1 MAKYLLVLFKKLLIQ
16 MDICLNN
23 SEEMLLLLKAMEMC
37 EGKRL
42 LSK

>member
-1 MAKYLLVLFKKLLIQ
+1 MAKYLLVLLKKLLNQ

-23 SEEMLLLLKAMEMC
+23 SKEILLLLKEMDMY
-37 EGKRL
+37 GSKRL